1 MTVGLSTPKP
11 PSNLVGQEVLVVR
24 DAGEEEPSPFPTF
37 VHGTVTSLRVAPNRR
52 DAEAVLHLGG
62 GGPDDRIVV
71 PTSKLYPL
79 EPSRLA
85 LEHSDVS
92 YSIRE
97 TGLPL
102 HRGTVTA
109 TVMARL
115 PRICTADVPPKMRMS
130 LVSSRSPL
138 GEVLGGSSGSIG
150 HRQKVGNVDLEDS
163 AHVVWIVGE
172 GDLAATWSAMARS
185 SSRGSEDERL
195 RSACLLT
202 SLIATD
208 CSARCHAALF
218 LNGSYSIEA
227 FPLTSNADE
236 AYVSL
241 LLGYAYSYLM
251 DFTAESTEPSAFHR
265 VRGLLSTTGLS
276 WPVISDPKKLRDL
289 GNALSALDIDVDA
302 FMRVCCALMLLV
314 QSSSISSSLCI
325 RPEELICDLLGL
337 EDPLDKQVSSIE
349 FVHVLQRGLLCWAAS
364 LEVSDEN
371 GDGTII
377 VACPADRR
385 DSYGS
390 YGDLLLTRE
399 ALRIARCTRA
409 ADYIDERFHRDCER
423 IKLPTSG
430 DEGVLDL
437 FQGSSLRL
445 VRHICQAAADEQVG
459 QDWLDAAKESVE
471 SVRGSGVGAHLIVV
485 TRDEKD
491 PLEMAHQLW
500 LFSTIAATR
509 VNPMMKPFHIDIVEA
524 RERLALKASSETE
537 ILEELSATI
546 GVPPGGLDIRKGSLR
561 IGMGAIGSLL
571 KHEAALMAPR
581 SKKER
586 CERILKSCMTRQYAA
601 KAVRKVVQ
609 IQSLYRSWLERKE
622 SLDRVP
628 RALNC
633 LFGALCL
640 LRRVNEF
647 SKRHAAVV
655 HIQRVWRQKRTRMK
669 YAGYIMQLRRIR
681 AAIVLQAFYRRLAA
695 VKLVDELRLKR
706 TRVYSVEII
715 QCFIRRYLAQL
726 TLLSRAYRLR
736 VEKAA
741 VVVQAY
747 WRGVLVRRWWGRVR
761 GGLPWL
767 ALIIKAK
774 LIAMHDAQVRLSAW
788 WRGTATRVVR
798 SGTGKR
804 VYDYLAAAREDIW
817 GEVHRSRSAR
827 RIQTRWRSHSQVG
840 QFRALTEATRVI
852 QDAMRTTS
860 WRRWWVSIRRTV
872 IHLQRHFRARAEL
885 AEMERQLR
893 ASEWSNRSITHR
905 VFPTVLGRDICVIH
919 APENA
924 EETLTRTFDSYER
937 SGACDLHIFGSRCKH
952 VVAVK
957 DGWLWVSGHLVPPPP
972 RLEALSVKTVA
983 CGSQHVL
990 FTCNETELCFAWGS
1004 NSMGQCGL
1012 PQDAVAFLRTP
1023 LAIPLRGCDGR
1034 VKLIAASGKTS
1045 AYVTKRRP
1053 SRVHVIGQCMES
1065 ECADLADFGDT
1076 AIIARITLSVYE
1088 DTSRRVLKP
1097 CVFVL
1102 TGKGE
1107 LFSWGDNTC
1116 KQLGR
1121 LIEDSSLARVPGKVQ
1136 LGDVRAAGRVVQVSV
1151 APGAVYVLAVTDVG
1165 EVFVWGTVMRAH
1177 AGDPPEAFNFDLP
1190 TSVILPVEN
1199 TAAIQVAA
1207 SWGDTWFVVLAPE
1220 CSVWRCRGL
1229 CRRGAFAVIENAETI
1244 EWPTSG
1250 SEARTRG
1257 ALLRSSNSVK
1267 GSLVYMAF
1275 EYTVVMLS
1283 SDWSANTTAWES
1295 PYDLVADGS
1304 SSCRPLHYLTVFDFT
1319 TLQNPDTAAYLVLP
1333 VYEATLAEMRNHTK
1347 RAVSPTKGRYSPFQ
1361 TVLPMRN
1368 AATGAGDAAPPG
1380 AQLALELM
1388 SWLMKP
1394 DQDTESSGFL
1404 SSILERILEPG
1415 TLETLVA
1422 EEWHH
1427 TVFLLLSEVCDLA
1440 CPPRGTGRANFTT
1453 LVERAISPVGCGVQA
1468 AEAWLDIAL
1477 DGNHLEPAERE
1488 KFTTTISTFLTEC
1501 HLSDFECR
1509 CPLWRK
1515 LGSIPSTIAS
1525 PPSRAPVDL
1534 PLTDKS
1540 GLAGWNRLHLC
1551 THNASVTTHIKE
1563 GTVSAHVVT
1572 ADGYTG
1578 ASLSSPIPLGV
1589 HIPHA
1594 EVIAVLEFVIA
1605 LQSGQDDHCWY
1616 TNSLGHQQ
1624 SLPQLWACE
1633 WMCELLDTGERIQAT
1648 SSLSVGAGD
1657 HVIIR
1662 CPIVKALNATYE
1674 RLFLID
1680 DDARDIFA
1688 SEVLLHAVPYSKL
1701 SWLRRP
1707 SESVQD
1713 YASMRS
1719 EWTIGPIPLCRG
1731 KTAWPFKLPQDLR
1744 FDRYLRYVEK
1754 HSLNITSE
1762 GQAERKIPNEEG
1774 APTWGSSNSTVG
1786 RSIGVC
1792 AVMDGLGE
1800 SSPEA
1805 VRRYILSIMNVLP
1818 VEKLFLYSPTPV
1830 SSGITDVVEEFAEDE
1845 ERVET
1850 FLGFAAAFFGKKSA
1864 AAAATERYRHS
1875 MDDSAL
1881 VHCMHRARLYGLNSL
1896 LVIPSIQ
1903 LDTLPLLN
1911 EDHWNELRRIRQ
1923 EDDIIASVEIKMPAP
1938 NCRPHKCRGI
1948 WLVDPDLVVD
1958 FVDGEPRPRPRST
1971 ILRNSS
1977 LFSFPTL

>member
-1 MTVGLSTPKP
+1 MTVGLSAPKP

-24 DAGEEEPSPFPTF
+24 DTGEVDPSPFSTF
-37 VHGTVTSLRVAPNRR
+37 VLGTVTSLRVAPNRR
-52 DAEAVLHLGG
+52 DAEAVVILGG
-62 GGPDDRIVV
+62 GGPDDMIVV

-97 TGLPL
+97 AGLPL

-115 PRICTADVPPKMRMS
+115 PRICTADVPPKMRVS
-130 LVSSRSPL
+130 LVGSRSPL
-138 GEVLGGSSGSIG
+138 GEVLGSSSGSIG
-150 HRQKVGNVDLEDS
+150 HRHKVEDVDLES
-163 AHVVWIVGE
+163 SLPSSQRI
-172 GDLAATWSAMARS
+172 AA
-185 SSRGSEDERL
+185 G
-195 RSACLLT
+195 
-202 SLIATD
+202 
-208 CSARCHAALF
+208 
-218 LNGSYSIEA
+218 
-227 FPLTSNADE
+227 
-236 AYVSL
+236 
-241 LLGYAYSYLM
+241 GYAYSYLM
-251 DFTAESTEPSAFHR
+251 EFTTETTEASAFHR

-276 WPVISDPKKLRDL
+276 WPVISDPQKLRDL
-289 GNALSALDIDVDA
+289 GKALAALDIDVDA

-314 QSSSISSSLCI
+314 QSSSISSALCI
-325 RPEELICDLLGL
+325 RPDDLICDLLGL
-337 EDPLDKQVSSIE
+337 EGPLDKQVSSIE
-349 FVHVLQRGLLCWAAS
+349 FVYVLQRGLLCWAAS

-385 DSYGS
+385 NSYGS

-409 ADYIDERFHRDCER
+409 ADYIDERFHKACER
-423 IKLPTSG
+423 IRLPTSG
-430 DEGVLDL
+430 DERVLDL
-437 FQGSSLRL
+437 FQGSSVRL
-445 VRHICQAAADEQVG
+445 VRDICQAAADEQVG

-471 SVRGSGVGAHLIVV
+471 SVRESGVGAHLIVV

-509 VNPMMKPFHIDIVEA
+509 VNPMMKPFHIDLAEA
-524 RERLALKASSETE
+524 RERLALKASSEAE

-546 GVPPGGLDIRKGSLR
+546 EVPPGGLDIRKGSLR

-601 KAVRKVVQ
+601 KAVRK
-609 IQSLYRSWLERKE
+609 
-622 SLDRVP
+622 
-628 RALNC
+628 
-633 LFGALCL
+633 
-640 LRRVNEF
+640 
-647 SKRHAAVV
+647 
-655 HIQRVWRQKRTRMK
+655 IQRVWRQKRTRMK

-695 VKLVDELRLKR
+695 VKSVDELRLKR

-736 VEKAA
+736 AEKAA

-804 VYDYLAAAREDIW
+804 VYDYLAAARGDIW
-817 GEVHRSRSAR
+817 EEVHRSRSAR
-827 RIQTRWRSHSQVG
+827 RIQTRWRSHRQVR
-840 QFRALTEATRVI
+840 QFRASTEATRVI

-905 VFPTVLGRDICVIH
+905 VSPTVFGRDICIIH

-924 EETLTRTFDSYER
+924 EETLGRTFDSYER
-937 SGACDLHIFGSRCKH
+937 SGGCDLHIFGSRCKH
-952 VVAVK
+952 VLAVK

-1053 SRVHVIGQCMES
+1053 SRVHVIGQCTES

-1076 AIIARITLSVYE
+1076 AIIARITLSVFE
-1088 DTSRRVLKP
+1088 NTSRRVLKP

-1121 LIEDSSLARVPGKVQ
+1121 LIEDSSLARVPGKV
-1136 LGDVRAAGRVVQVSV
+1136 SV
-1151 APGAVYVLAVTDVG
+1151 AAGAVYVLAVTDVG

-1177 AGDPPEAFNFDLP
+1177 AGGPPEAFQLR
-1190 TSVILPVEN
+1190 
-1199 TAAIQVAA
+1199 
-1207 SWGDTWFVVLAPE
+1207 LADKRYSACREYGSHSE
-1220 CSVWRCRGL
+1220 CSVWCCRGL

-1244 EWPTSG
+1244 EWPTPGYDS
-1250 SEARTRG
+1250 RIRG

-1275 EYTVVMLS
+1275 EPSLLLCSRLSFPVSDRNMHVLTAACLLLACCFPSARGKPPRAPPRPNPRNSAAEANTNIIDGPTGEQYTVVMLN

-1319 TLQNPDTAAYLVLP
+1319 TLQNPDTAAYLV
-1333 VYEATLAEMRNHTK
+1333 
-1347 RAVSPTKGRYSPFQ
+1347 F
-1361 TVLPMRN
+1361 
-1368 AATGAGDAAPPG
+1368 
-1380 AQLALELM
+1380 
-1388 SWLMKP
+1388 
-1394 DQDTESSGFL
+1394 
-1404 SSILERILEPG
+1404 
-1415 TLETLVA
+1415 
-1422 EEWHH
+1422 
-1427 TVFLLLSEVCDLA
+1427 
-1440 CPPRGTGRANFTT
+1440 
-1453 LVERAISPVGCGVQA
+1453 
-1468 AEAWLDIAL
+1468 
-1477 DGNHLEPAERE
+1477 
-1488 KFTTTISTFLTEC
+1488 
-1501 HLSDFECR
+1501 
-1509 CPLWRK
+1509 
-1515 LGSIPSTIAS
+1515 
-1525 PPSRAPVDL
+1525 
-1534 PLTDKS
+1534 
-1540 GLAGWNRLHLC
+1540 
-1551 THNASVTTHIKE
+1551 
-1563 GTVSAHVVT
+1563 
-1572 ADGYTG
+1572 
-1578 ASLSSPIPLGV
+1578 
-1589 HIPHA
+1589 
-1594 EVIAVLEFVIA
+1594 
-1605 LQSGQDDHCWY
+1605 
-1616 TNSLGHQQ
+1616 
-1624 SLPQLWACE
+1624 
-1633 WMCELLDTGERIQAT
+1633 
-1648 SSLSVGAGD
+1648 
-1657 HVIIR
+1657 
-1662 CPIVKALNATYE
+1662 
-1674 RLFLID
+1674 
-1680 DDARDIFA
+1680 
-1688 SEVLLHAVPYSKL
+1688 
-1701 SWLRRP
+1701 
-1707 SESVQD
+1707 
-1713 YASMRS
+1713 
-1719 EWTIGPIPLCRG
+1719 
-1731 KTAWPFKLPQDLR
+1731 
-1744 FDRYLRYVEK
+1744 
-1754 HSLNITSE
+1754 
-1762 GQAERKIPNEEG
+1762 
-1774 APTWGSSNSTVG
+1774 
-1786 RSIGVC
+1786 
-1792 AVMDGLGE
+1792 
-1800 SSPEA
+1800 
-1805 VRRYILSIMNVLP
+1805 
-1818 VEKLFLYSPTPV
+1818 
-1830 SSGITDVVEEFAEDE
+1830 
-1845 ERVET
+1845 
-1850 FLGFAAAFFGKKSA
+1850 
-1864 AAAATERYRHS
+1864 
-1875 MDDSAL
+1875 
-1881 VHCMHRARLYGLNSL
+1881 ARL
-1896 LVIPSIQ
+1896 
-1903 LDTLPLLN
+1903 
-1911 EDHWNELRRIRQ
+1911 
-1923 EDDIIASVEIKMPAP
+1923 
-1938 NCRPHKCRGI
+1938 
-1948 WLVDPDLVVD
+1948 
-1958 FVDGEPRPRPRST
+1958 
-1971 ILRNSS
+1971 
-1977 LFSFPTL
+1977 